1 MSRRHDTEEESAA
14 QASLRT
20 SRSVR
25 RGSLI
30 AFLLGVA
37 AMTYV
42 QWSTYEPAGRDSF
55 YHIKMAALLP
65 EHGLV
70 KTFPWLEFTYFTDEG
85 DAFVSHHYGFHAM
98 LVPFVKLSQRRFC
111 FGQPGHLCPNFPDFD
126 HQIAYVRYTITNIK
140 H

>member
-20 SRSVR
+20 SRSAW
-25 RGSLI
+25 RGPLI

-55 YHIKMAALLP
+55 YHVKMAALLP
-65 EHGLV
+65 EIG
-70 KTFPWLEFTYFTDEG
+70 FPDKFHWLRHTILNENN
-85 DAFVSHHYGFHAM
+85 VSHHHGFHIM
-98 LVPFVKLSQRRFC
+98 MIPFV
-111 FGQPGHLCPNFPDFD
+111 H
-126 HQIAYVRYTITNIK
+126 
-140 H
+140 

>member
-1 MSRRHDTEEESAA
+1 MSPRHDTEEESTA
-14 QASLRT
+14 QASLGT

-55 YHIKMAALLP
+55 YHVKMAVLLP
-65 EHGLV
+65 EIG
-70 KTFPWLEFTYFTDEG
+70 FPDKFRWLRHTILNENN
-85 DAFVSHHYGFHAM
+85 VSHHHGFT
-98 LVPFVKLSQRRFC
+98 S
-111 FGQPGHLCPNFPDFD
+111 
-126 HQIAYVRYTITNIK
+126 
-140 H
+140 